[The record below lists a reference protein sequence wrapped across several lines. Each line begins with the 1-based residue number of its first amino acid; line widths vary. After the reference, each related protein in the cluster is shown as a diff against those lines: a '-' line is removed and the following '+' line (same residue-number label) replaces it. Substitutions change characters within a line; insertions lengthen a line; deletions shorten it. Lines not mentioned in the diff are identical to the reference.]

1 VTSTGQRADGT
12 NAMLLHMGRSH
23 SFNCI
28 TPPHL
33 LDKLLESDDAAI
45 REAAQQ
51 TLITSAA
58 LRGERK
64 VRLAFTAMANPGH
77 GERTIWDAQHRERL
91 ETAELVRS
99 ETSGQ
104 TTDQSVNRAFDHL
117 GTTRK
122 FYANVFARNSVDG
135 FGMRLN
141 SYVHYGRRFDNAF
154 WDGQEMVF
162 GDGDGRLFADFTLAL
177 DVIGHELTHGVTQTT
192 AALLYHNQSGALN
205 ESISDVFGSL
215 IKQWSKNQTAEDA
228 DWLIGVEIFT
238 PGFTGDALRSMKD
251 PGHAYDNPTMGKDPQ
266 PAHMRGY
273 VELPDT
279 ARGDNGGVHINSG
292 IPNKAFYLVATNIGG
307 NAWQTPGHIW
317 YESLKASNPTTD
329 FSDFAQTTVSK
340 AAQLYGVDAQGAVQD
355 AWEQV
360 GIRVK
365 GLLPR
370 PTAPTGEGSLEALQ
384 NQLVELSAGVKAL
397 AEEVHGGNLPT
408 AEPRSGR
415 AGDSRQAKGT

>member
-1 VTSTGQRADGT
+1 
-12 NAMLLHMGRSH
+12 MLLYMLQSRPC
-23 SFNCI
+23 NCI

-33 LDKLLESDDAAI
+33 LDKLLESDDTAI

-51 TLITSAA
+51 TLIASAA
-58 LRGERK
+58 LRGERR
-64 VRLAFTAMANPGH
+64 VRPAFAALVNPGH

-99 ETSGQ
+99 ETSGP
-104 TTDQSVNRAFDHL
+104 TTDGAVNRAFEHL

-122 FYANVFARNSVDG
+122 FYSKVFSRNSIDG

-141 SYVHYGRRFDNAF
+141 GYVHYGRRFDNAF

-177 DVIGHELTHGVTQTT
+177 DVVGHELTHGVTQTT
-192 AALLYHNQSGALN
+192 AALVYHNQSGALN

-215 IKQWSKNQTAEDA
+215 IKQWSRNQAASEA
-228 DWLIGVEIFT
+228 DWLIGVEILT

-251 PGHAYDNPTMGKDPQ
+251 PGHAYDNPIMGKDPQ

-307 NAWQTPGHIW
+307 NAWQVPGHIW
-317 YESLKASNPTTD
+317 YESLKASNPTSD
-329 FSDFAQTTVSK
+329 FSEFAQTTVTK

-370 PTAPTGEGSLEALQ
+370 PTAPAAETSLAALQ
-384 NQLVELSAGVKAL
+384 DQLVELSSGIKAL
-397 AEEVHGGNLPT
+397 AQEVRGENKPT
-408 AEPRSGR
+408 AEPPIGR
-415 AGDSRQAKGT
+415 